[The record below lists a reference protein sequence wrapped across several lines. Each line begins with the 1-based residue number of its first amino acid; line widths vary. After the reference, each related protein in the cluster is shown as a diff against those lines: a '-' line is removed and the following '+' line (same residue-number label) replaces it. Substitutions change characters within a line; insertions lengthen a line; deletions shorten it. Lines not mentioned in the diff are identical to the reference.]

1 MTTSNLPGAPGGDDL
16 SQFNVGEL
24 TEHEKAALEAKDDDT
39 SAIADAEAEAE
50 AKRAEQERQE
60 QEQRE
65 ADARAAAE
73 AAQAAQAA
81 AAIEAPGEPPV
92 PPEDFQAARAKADE
106 DMRNGLL
113 DAVDYQRELDR
124 IREAKSDFDR
134 MVAEHQAS
142 VAEYERAQAAARE
155 AAQAS
160 EKAWVDDYNAFVKD
174 HAEFM
179 ANPLYVRDM
188 QTVIN
193 DILAKQPSIGNSELL
208 STAYAQV
215 AQYHRYEKP
224 AKADDAIVDALKS
237 RRTERPGQ
245 TLGDIPA
252 SRSESITG
260 NESFDAL
267 DGLPIDQLEET
278 LANMSP
284 SQLERYLRAAPGANS
299 TGRD

>member
-24 TEHEKAALEAKDDDT
+24 TEYEKAALETKDDDT
-39 SAIADAEAEAE
+39 SATTDAEAEAQ
-50 AKRAEQERQE
+50 RAEQERQE

-73 AAQAAQAA
+73 AAQAA
-81 AAIEAPGEPPV
+81 AAIEAPGEPPA

-124 IREAKSDFDR
+124 IREARSDFDR

-160 EKAWVDDYNAFVKD
+160 EEAWAADYNTFVKD
-174 HAEFM
+174 NAEFM

-193 DILAKQPSIGNSELL
+193 DILAKQPAIGNGDLL
-208 STAYAQV
+208 SKAYEQV

-224 AKADDAIVDALKS
+224 AKADDAIVDALKN

-267 DGLPIDQLEET
+267 DGLPIDQLEDT

-284 SQLERYLRAAPGANS
+284 AQMERYLRAAPGANS

>member
-1 MTTSNLPGAPGGDDL
+1 MTTSNLPGDPGGDDL

-24 TEHEKAALEAKDDDT
+24 NEHELAALEAKDDNAT
-39 SAIADAEAEAE
+39 PDAEAEAQ
-50 AKRAEQERQE
+50 RAEQERQE

-73 AAQAAQAA
+73 AAQAA
-81 AAIEAPGEPPV
+81 AAITPPGDAPV
-92 PPEDFQAARAKADE
+92 ATEDFKAARDKADE

-124 IREAKSDFDR
+124 IREGQAELAR
-134 MVAEHQAS
+134 MVAEHHAL
-142 VAEYERAQAAARE
+142 VADYERAQAAARE
-155 AAQAS
+155 AAQSS
-160 EKAWVDDYNAFVKD
+160 EDAWAADYNAFAKEN
-174 HAEFM
+174 AEFM

-193 DILAKQPSIGNSELL
+193 DILAKQPAIGNGELL
-208 STAYAQV
+208 TKAYEQV
-215 AQYHRYEKP
+215 AGYHRFEKQV
-224 AKADDAIVDALKS
+224 KADDAIVNALKN
-237 RRTERPGQ
+237 RHTERPGQ

-267 DGLPIDQLEET
+267 DSLPIDQLEET
-278 LANMSP
+278 LANMTP
-284 SQLERYLRAAPGANS
+284 AQMERYLRAAPGANT
-299 TGRD
+299 TGRS